1 MPGSANTAGKRSHT
15 ACNYS
20 STGDLA
26 ASMLVGSESI
36 WLFAT
41 ARGNQSNNSDPGGN
55 TRTPGGDTRTP
66 GGDTRTPNG
75 DSGGDTRTPGNSGS
89 GGDTHTPGGNTRTP
103 NDAKGLPTTRS

>member
-26 ASMLVGSESI
+26 ASMLVGSESV

-41 ARGNQSNNSDPGGN
+41 ARGNQSNNSD
-55 TRTPGGDTRTP
+55 PGGDTRTP

-89 GGDTHTPGGNTRTP
+89 GGDTHTPGGDTRTP
-103 NDAKGLPTTRS
+103 NDTKGLPTTRS

>member
-26 ASMLVGSESI
+26 ASILVGSESVR
-36 WLFAT
+36 LFAT
-41 ARGNQSNNSDPGGN
+41 ARGNQSNNSD
-55 TRTPGGDTRTP
+55 PGGDTRTP

-75 DSGGDTRTPGNSGS
+75 DSGGDTRTPGNCDS
-89 GGDTHTPGGNTRTP
+89 GGDTHTPGGYTRTP
-103 NDAKGLPTTRS
+103 NNAKGLPTTRS

>member
-1 MPGSANTAGKRSHT
+1 MPGSVNTAGKRSHT

-26 ASMLVGSESI
+26 ASMLVGSESVR
-36 WLFAT
+36 LFAT
-41 ARGNQSNNSDPGGN
+41 ARGNQSNNSD
-55 TRTPGGDTRTP
+55 PGGDTRTP

-75 DSGGDTRTPGNSGS
+75 DSGGDTRMPGNCGS
-89 GGDTHTPGGNTRTP
+89 GGDTHMPGGDTRTP

>member
-1 MPGSANTAGKRSHT
+1 MPGSANTAGKWSHT

-26 ASMLVGSESI
+26 ASRLVGSESVR
-36 WLFAT
+36 LFAT
-41 ARGNQSNNSDPGGN
+41 ARGNQSNNSD
-55 TRTPGGDTRTP
+55 PGGDTRTP

-75 DSGGDTRTPGNSGS
+75 DSGGDTRTPGNCGS
-89 GGDTHTPGGNTRTP
+89 GGDTHTPGGDTRTP

>member
-41 ARGNQSNNSDPGGN
+41 ARGNQSNNSDPGG
-55 TRTPGGDTRTP
+55 DTRTP

-75 DSGGDTRTPGNSGS
+75 DSGGDTRTPGNCGS
-89 GGDTHTPGGNTRTP
+89 GGDTHTPGGDTRTP

>member
-26 ASMLVGSESI
+26 ASMLVGSESVR
-36 WLFAT
+36 LFAT
-41 ARGNQSNNSDPGGN
+41 ARGNQSNNSD
-55 TRTPGGDTRTP
+55 PGGDTRTP

-75 DSGGDTRTPGNSGS
+75 DSGGDTRTPGNCGS
-89 GGDTHTPGGNTRTP
+89 GGDTHTPGGDTRTP